1 MELDKKGITLV
12 EIIVSIVLISIV
24 LIFLAILLVDV
35 KDMNDSSKN
44 NSTYLINK
52 SLLTK
57 LIEQDLINDEDNSIT
72 ILSCSVKNDI
82 YTGYTQVGGNLNFN
96 ECLKISF
103 TENDYAFIGIYYIES
118 QSSYVFSYIHDGVIK
133 KTEKISEFEK
143 YNVGSDGNL
152 KNTNLG
158 INVTYVGTTNDIE
171 TKYYNEVLGSLFLGK
186 KAIVINIPM
195 IGSDGKDYTISI
207 PFYGQ
212 VTI

>member
-35 KDMNDSSKN
+35 KDMNDSSKT

-72 ILSCSVKNDI
+72 ISSCSVKNDI

-143 YNVGSDGNL
+143 YNVGIDGNL
-152 KNTNLG
+152 KNANLKMN
-158 INVTYVGTTNDIE
+158 ITYVDTNNDLI
-171 TKYYNEVLGSLFLGK
+171 TKYYDNISGSSNLGK